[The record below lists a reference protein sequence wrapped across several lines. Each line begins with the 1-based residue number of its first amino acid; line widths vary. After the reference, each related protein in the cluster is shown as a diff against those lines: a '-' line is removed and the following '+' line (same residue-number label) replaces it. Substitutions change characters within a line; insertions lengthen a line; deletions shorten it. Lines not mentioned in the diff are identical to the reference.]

1 MPSAVKDYYELLGV
15 NKNSAADDIKKAYRK
30 LARKYH
36 PDLNP
41 GDKTAE
47 EKFKQINAAYA
58 VLNDPKKKEEYDR
71 FGNAPFETG
80 GGWHENSAPPGYE
93 DIFEFGMGD
102 IFGDIFGGAGGKPTP
117 ARGSDLKTTLDI
129 SLEEAFSG
137 VTKQLTIRREAPCQ
151 TCHSSG
157 AESSEA
163 CSKCKGIGKVN
174 ISKGLLQLAQACP
187 DCKGAGRKTTKT
199 CRACSGRGSIS
210 AADTVKVK
218 IPAGVDTSS
227 RVKLKG
233 MGNAGEHGGSNGDM
247 YIEITVRPHPFF
259 KRMESDL
266 YIDVPVTFVE
276 AALGAKIEFPTI
288 DGMAAMTI
296 PPGTQG
302 GQKFKMTGKGFPSPK
317 TGAKGNQYVNIKIA
331 VPKDLSSS
339 AKEKIKEI
347 DLLYREKPRNGLF
360 GK

>member
-15 NKNSAADDIKKAYRK
+15 NKNAAPEDIKKAYRK

-41 GDKTAE
+41 GDKAAE
-47 EKFKQINAAYA
+47 EKFKQINSAYA

-71 FGNAPFETG
+71 FGSAPFEA
-80 GGWHENSAPPGYE
+80 GGWHENSTPPGYE

-102 IFGDIFGGAGGKPTP
+102 IFGDIFGGASGRPAP

-137 VTKQLTIRREAPCQ
+137 VTKQITIRREAPCQ
-151 TCHSSG
+151 ACRSSG
-157 AESSEA
+157 SEA
-163 CSKCKGIGKVN
+163 SETCSKCKGSGKVHV
-174 ISKGLLQLAQACP
+174 SKGLLHLAQACP

-199 CRACSGRGSIS
+199 CRACTGRGRNFST
-210 AADTVKVK
+210 DTVKVK
-218 IPAGVDTSS
+218 IPAGVDTGS

-233 MGNAGEHGGSNGDM
+233 MGNAGEHGGPNGDM
-247 YIEITVRPHPFF
+247 YIEITVRPHPVF

-266 YIDVPVTFVE
+266 HIDVPITFVE

-288 DGMAAMTI
+288 DGVAAMTI

-302 GQKFKMTGKGFPSPK
+302 GQKFKMTGKGFLSPK
-317 TGAKGNQYVNIKIA
+317 TGAKGNQYVNIRIA
-331 VPKDLSSS
+331 VPRDLGGS
-339 AKEKIKEI
+339 AKEKVKEI
-347 DLLYREKPRNGLF
+347 DSLYKENPRKGLF